1 MINLIFAAIVLSC
14 LMLSVSSRIKS
25 CIHIV
30 AIQGAI
36 VSLFPLL
43 LNAIDT
49 ELLVLVVITISVKA
63 IILPLMLLR
72 SMRIAAVRREVEP
85 LISYP
90 ISIAVSIAGLLFSLW
105 IASRL
110 PVSETIHGSS
120 LMIVAPFFMMFTGLF
135 LIVSRTKA
143 LTGIMGYLVFENGI
157 YLFGGVLGLEHNFIV
172 EVGILLDVLVMV
184 FVAGVAIF
192 HINRK
197 FDHIDTGRLTHLNE
211 DPMDGER

>member
-1 MINLIFAAIVLSC
+1 MINLILATIILSC

-25 CIHIV
+25 CIYIV

-36 VSLFPLL
+36 ISLFPLL
-43 LNAIDT
+43 LHHVDY
-49 ELLVLVVITISVKA
+49 ELLILVGVTISVKS

-72 SMRIAAVRREVEP
+72 SMRVAGVRREVEP

-90 ISIAVSIAGLLFSLW
+90 ISIAIALVGLLFVLL

-110 PVSETIHGSS
+110 SATETIGVGK
-120 LMIVAPFFMMFTGLF
+120 LMIAAPFFMMFSGLF
-135 LIVSRTKA
+135 LLISRTKA
-143 LTGIMGYLVFENGI
+143 LTGVVGYLVFENGI
-157 YLFGGVLGLEHNFIV
+157 YLFGGVLGLEHNLIV
-172 EVGILLDVLVMV
+172 EVGVLLDVLVMV

-211 DPMDGER
+211 EPTEGER